1 MKPVLIRWSAV
12 ATHVVALSALAT
24 TMTMAQAPEGGRR
37 PEGGRGGFMRGIPV
51 IAAIDADGDGTV
63 SAAEIDGASKA
74 LKALDKNGDGK
85 LSEDETR
92 PSFGGG
98 PGGFG
103 GGFGGNPEAMVTRI
117 MESDKNKDGKLSKD
131 EMPERM
137 QPMFDRADADKD
149 GFVTKEELTKSIPQG
164 GGFGAPPGGGGPGGP
179 GGRGPGGPGGG
190 GNPTA
195 FIDRMFEFDADKDG
209 KLSREELTKMMEQGG
224 RAFGGGRG
232 PGGEGG
238 GNRRPPTE

>member
-1 MKPVLIRWSAV
+1 MQPVWIRWSAV
-12 ATHVVALSALAT
+12 AVHGIALTAVT
-24 TMTMAQAPEGGRR
+24 TTLSMAQAPEGGRR
-37 PEGGRGGFMRGIPV
+37 PEGGRGGFMRNIPV
-51 IAAIDADGDGTV
+51 VAAIDADGDGTIT
-63 SAAEIDGASKA
+63 AEEIDGASKA

-85 LSEDETR
+85 LSDDETR

-98 PGGFG
+98 PGGP
-103 GGFGGNPEAMVTRI
+103 GGFGGAFGGGSPEAMVNRI
-117 MESDKNKDGKLSKD
+117 MESDKNKDGKLAKD
-131 EMPERM
+131 ELSERM
-137 QPMFDRADADKD
+137 QPLFDRADADKD
-149 GFVTKEELTKSIPQG
+149 GFVTKEELTKSLPQG
-164 GGFGAPPGGGGPGGP
+164 GGFAPPGGGPGGP

-224 RAFGGGRG
+224 GRGPGRG

-238 GNRRPPTE
+238 NRRPPTE